1 MKVVKGTFD
10 PLSEEGMVGNVSI
23 ASCKVT
29 FLTKLSPINLG
40 CVTALK
46 PYFIIQEQQSF
57 HATYRPYRVMTLA
70 LIVFDLAVRVVF
82 IQAVPNSRIEVCMMK
97 ASLERVAMGK
107 NFRKDLSTSQV
118 PHIQNT
124 NLRNEN
130 DQNIAKTRFS
140 QVDG

>member
-1 MKVVKGTFD
+1 MKVVDGTFD

-46 PYFIIQEQQSF
+46 PYFITQEQQSF

-70 LIVFDLAVRVVF
+70 LIVFDLAVHVVF
-82 IQAVPNSRIEVCMMK
+82 IQAVPNSKIEVCTLK

-107 NFRKDLSTSQV
+107 NCAKIYQRVKFPTFKTPTCETKRIKTLRKPDS
-118 PHIQNT
+118 H
-124 NLRNEN
+124 
-130 DQNIAKTRFS
+130 K
-140 QVDG
+140 